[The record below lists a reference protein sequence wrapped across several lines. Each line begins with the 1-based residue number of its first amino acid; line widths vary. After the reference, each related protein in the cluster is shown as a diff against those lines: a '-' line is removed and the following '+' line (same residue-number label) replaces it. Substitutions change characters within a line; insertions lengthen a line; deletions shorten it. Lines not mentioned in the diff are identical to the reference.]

1 MILPS
6 WNCRWILISG
16 STRDGV
22 LQNQEIGQNAQLK
35 GLKKLKSNGRIQTA
49 TFLKKNMLH
58 LYASN
63 RREAKKRTKMRKGKY
78 EKLSQKRFPWI
89 LVVMAVALIVL
100 LLLLVLKG
108 CGGMQASKQ
117 DDTVDN
123 NTTVEKNPDSI
134 AIPGYEM
141 LELKANNKKQSL
153 CMPNPPQNCCYF
165 QIFLYM
171 EDGTLLWKSELIEP
185 GKTSKPI
192 VLSKALEKGMY
203 PNAVLRYSC
212 YRMDENLSPLNGAE
226 TKLTLWVK

>member
-1 MILPS
+1 MI
-6 WNCRWILISG
+6 
-16 STRDGV
+16 
-22 LQNQEIGQNAQLK
+22 A
-35 GLKKLKSNGRIQTA
+35 
-49 TFLKKNMLH
+49 
-58 LYASN
+58 
-63 RREAKKRTKMRKGKY
+63 
-78 EKLSQKRFPWI
+78 
-89 LVVMAVALIVL
+89 L
-100 LLLLVLKG
+100 LLILVLKG
-108 CGGMQASKQ
+108 CNANQENATDS
-117 DDTVDN
+117 TAA
-123 NTTVEKNPDSI
+123 TVEKNPDSI

>member
-1 MILPS
+1 
-6 WNCRWILISG
+6 
-16 STRDGV
+16 
-22 LQNQEIGQNAQLK
+22 
-35 GLKKLKSNGRIQTA
+35 
-49 TFLKKNMLH
+49 
-58 LYASN
+58 
-63 RREAKKRTKMRKGKY
+63 MRKGKY

-89 LVVMAVALIVL
+89 LVVMVVALIVL

-165 QIFLYM
+165 QICLYL
-171 EDGTLLWKSELIEP
+171 EDGTLLWQSELIEP
-185 GKTSKPI
+185 GTNSKPI
-192 VLSKALEKGMY
+192 VLSKTLEKGMY
-203 PNAVLRYSC
+203 PNAVQRYSC

>member
-1 MILPS
+1 
-6 WNCRWILISG
+6 
-16 STRDGV
+16 
-22 LQNQEIGQNAQLK
+22 
-35 GLKKLKSNGRIQTA
+35 
-49 TFLKKNMLH
+49 
-58 LYASN
+58 
-63 RREAKKRTKMRKGKY
+63 MRKGKY
-78 EKLSQKRFPWI
+78 QKPSSKRFPWI
-89 LVVMAVALIVL
+89 FLIAVLALLALVLIL
-100 LLLLVLKG
+100 ALKG
-108 CGGMQASKQ
+108 CDGLLNEDGATDS
-117 DDTVDN
+117 
-123 NTTVEKNPDSI
+123 TTTAIEKNPDSI

-192 VLSKALEKGMY
+192 VLSKTLEKGMY